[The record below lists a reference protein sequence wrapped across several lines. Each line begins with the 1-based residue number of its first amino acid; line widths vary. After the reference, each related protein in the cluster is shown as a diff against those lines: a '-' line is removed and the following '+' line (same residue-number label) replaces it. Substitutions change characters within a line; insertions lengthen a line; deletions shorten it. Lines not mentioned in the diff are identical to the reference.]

1 MRRHSGL
8 AQGAGGGDR
17 EQESL
22 LSPTAF
28 SLTTEVINKILYM
41 QSFNAIYNKINMEF
55 SLPAA
60 APSAAPSAASQPL
73 PIPLSLPWL
82 NNKGAQLDLTLA
94 QSHRS
99 PSQNGFC
106 RRRRRRRPLCA
117 GPEL

>member
-8 AQGAGGGDR
+8 AGGAGGGNR
-17 EQESL
+17 ELEEAAGRMELL

-60 APSAAPSAASQPL
+60 ASPTVPASP
-73 PIPLSLPWL
+73 PPAS
-82 NNKGAQLDLTLA
+82 G
-94 QSHRS
+94 
-99 PSQNGFC
+99 
-106 RRRRRRRPLCA
+106 
-117 GPEL
+117 